1 MGFLGVYKAVYDYQ
15 PQGEGE
21 LELREGD
28 LLYILEKSVEDDWW
42 KAKKKAERD
51 DEDEPEGL
59 VPNNYVEEAPAISN
73 AKALY
78 DYTRQTDEEVSFSE
92 DAELMVYD
100 TSDPD
105 WTLVGVNG
113 DFGFAPANYIE
124 IQEGST
130 PVAAT
135 APPSLPSPAPVEPSA
150 PALPQR
156 PVEEPAEEPA
166 APASTSSPIDTIQNP
181 AAAAIADIIHKQ
193 HASPVESEPS
203 RDIPPPQPQ
212 RPSYQPEDSYER
224 EPSPPPPAL
233 PRRPPSQQLSPPV
246 ERYSPPEPSPPPR
259 TQYAAVRER
268 ESQGH
273 VQESPPYNRIGQ
285 STPRSPSGYHL
296 YNINEMVEVMGKR
309 KKMPTTLG
317 INIATGTIFISPEG
331 DGEMQEWTADR
342 LTHYSIEGKHVF
354 LDLVRPSKS
363 IDFHAGAKDTA
374 REIVSAL
381 GEISGAYRAEGLKEV
396 IAAGAGGGGKKK
408 GQILYDFM
416 AQGDDE
422 VTVAAGDE
430 VVVLDDTKSEEW
442 WMVRRMKNGKEGVVP
457 SSYIEITG
465 FVSSQPTGVESGLST
480 VERNRLE
487 ETRLAKEAMRKSR
500 TDSIDSRTS
509 EDTEKF
515 EQHKKRDS
523 KSANKPKPDPTK
535 TRQWTDRT
543 KSFTVEAQFIGL
555 QDGKIHLH
563 KTNGVKI
570 AVPIPKMSVEDLEY
584 VEKITGVSLDEDKP
598 LSDIRRRAQ
607 KSEPKSEPK
616 SGASVG
622 PEYDWFDFFL
632 KAGVGPHQCERYAQN
647 FIKDSMDEAILPDI
661 TSETLRTLGLK
672 EGDILR
678 VMRHLDNMF
687 GRTGS
692 KSKLRNVSFGGE
704 EVISNGEAGSPGG
717 LFSGPGGVLRN
728 NTRKGRPAPAVQAGD
743 VVDPKAFEQKEDAP
757 NPQERTETPP
767 ASAAVEK
774 PVQRGFDDDAW
785 EVKHPKQPAS
795 STAQPP
801 SSPPP
806 ATTAPATSQ
815 APVQKQLTGAMAD
828 LSLLQAP
835 LQPTPAQPAPA
846 PAPQTSQAPSAPPAI
861 QPQPTAVPTPQMQP
875 QQTGATPGFFNQVAQ
890 IAQQPMQTGPQTFSP
905 QQTGFQQASR
915 QRPQPPQIMAQSSL
929 LPPPPQRP
937 LSAPQNFPQ
946 QPSTFGPPPL
956 QPQLTGLPQPGPQIV
971 PPGQSLAE
979 LNQQRFNP
987 SLQPQPTGFM
997 PPNQFAGGLVPQPT
1011 GFQPQSQFGIQQLQ
1025 QQQTGFQ
1032 GLAPQPT
1039 GFGGFQ
1045 PQPVRPMPTGINSI
1059 LPPALQPQPTGMNGA
1074 SSMPYTVTS
1083 PPPVPPIPQQPT
1095 AAPLQPQKTGPAP
1108 PVRFGVKHDAPKK
1121 LTPQPTGLRANLAQ
1135 ATVFLSYQ
1143 FASDSAHLKTLSSSL
1158 KEQLS
1163 QYLRKNNNI
1172 STPSIPPATTHIEPL
1187 VLPLTNMSIPRAI
1200 RQVFLA
1206 IEQGEGAGARVRR
1219 SIGTPKLRNF
1229 SPFLMLDHFTIGKG
1243 AGFPDHP
1250 HRGQETITYLLSGGV
1265 DHEDFAGNK
1274 GTIGPGDLQ
1283 FMTAGR
1289 GIMHAEMPRE
1299 NPDGSPNVGMQ
1310 LWVDL
1315 PKELKM
1321 CEPRYR
1327 DLRADEIPIAKVDDG
1342 RVTVKVISGQSHGVD
1357 SVRDLAY
1364 TPVWLLDVSIRP
1376 GGRISQLLPNGWN
1389 AFAYTL
1395 SGTTVFGSGDATRLV
1410 KEFHNVVFD
1419 QKGDYVEASVP
1430 DNAESESR
1438 FILAAGQPLDQ
1449 KVVQYGPFVLN
1460 SQEEVYQAMLDYQ
1473 TASNGFERVRG
1484 WESEIGKRMA
1494 Y

>member
-59 VPNNYVEEAPAISN
+59 VPNNYVEEAPAISH

-92 DAELMVYD
+92 DAELVVYD

-124 IQEGST
+124 IQEGDT
-130 PVAAT
+130 PA
-135 APPSLPSPAPVEPSA
+135 APPSLPSPSPAPVEPSA

-156 PVEEPAEEPA
+156 PVEVPAEVPAEEPV

-181 AAAAIADIIHKQ
+181 AAAAIANIIHKQ

-212 RPSYQPEDSYER
+212 RPSYQPEDSYQR
-224 EPSPPPPAL
+224 EPSPPPPVL
-233 PRRPPSQQLSPPV
+233 PQRPPSQPLSPPV
-246 ERYSPPEPSPPPR
+246 DRYSPPEPSPPPR
-259 TQYAAVRER
+259 PQYVAVREQD
-268 ESQGH
+268 SQGH
-273 VQESPPYNRIGQ
+273 VRESPPYNRIGQ

-331 DGEMQEWTADR
+331 DGDMQEWTADR

-396 IAAGAGGGGKKK
+396 IAAGSGGGGKKK

-509 EDTEKF
+509 E
-515 EQHKKRDS
+515 HKKRDS
-523 KSANKPKPDPTK
+523 KSATKPKPDPAK

-570 AVPIPKMSVEDLEY
+570 AVPIPKMSIEDLEY
-584 VEKITGVSLDEDKP
+584 VEKLTGVSLDEDKP

-607 KSEPKSEPK
+607 KSEPKSEGSRP
-616 SGASVG
+616 GASVG

-704 EVISNGEAGSPGG
+704 EVISNGEAGSPVG

-728 NTRKGRPAPAVQAGD
+728 NTRKGRPAPAVQTGD

-767 ASAAVEK
+767 APAAVEK

-785 EVKHPKQPAS
+785 EVKQPKQAAS
-795 STAQPP
+795 SAPPP

-806 ATTAPATSQ
+806 ATAPPATTQ

-835 LQPTPAQPAPA
+835 LQPTPAQPAPT
-846 PAPQTSQAPSAPPAI
+846 PTSQTSQAPSAPATI
-861 QPQPTAVPTPQMQP
+861 QPQPTAVPMPQMQP

-915 QRPQPPQIMAQSSL
+915 QRPQPPQNMAQSSL

-946 QPSTFGPPPL
+946 QPNTFGPPPL
-956 QPQLTGLPQPGPQIV
+956 QPQLTGLPQPGPQIA
-971 PPGQSLAE
+971 PPGQSLTE
-979 LNQQRFNP
+979 LTQHRFNP
-987 SLQPQPTGFM
+987 SLPPQPTGFM
-997 PPNQFAGGLVPQPT
+997 PQGQFASGLVPQAT

-1045 PQPVRPMPTGINSI
+1045 PQPQRPMPTGINSI

-1095 AAPLQPQKTGPAP
+1095 AAPLQPQKTGPPP

-1135 ATVFLSYQ
+1135 AT
-1143 FASDSAHLKTLSSSL
+1143 
-1158 KEQLS
+1158 
-1163 QYLRKNNNI
+1163 
-1172 STPSIPPATTHIEPL
+1172 P
-1187 VLPLTNMSIPRAI
+1187 TN
-1200 RQVFLA
+1200 
-1206 IEQGEGAGARVRR
+1206 
-1219 SIGTPKLRNF
+1219 
-1229 SPFLMLDHFTIGKG
+1229 PF
-1243 AGFPDHP
+1243 GF
-1250 HRGQETITYLLSGGV
+1250 
-1265 DHEDFAGNK
+1265 
-1274 GTIGPGDLQ
+1274 
-1283 FMTAGR
+1283 
-1289 GIMHAEMPRE
+1289 
-1299 NPDGSPNVGMQ
+1299 
-1310 LWVDL
+1310 
-1315 PKELKM
+1315 
-1321 CEPRYR
+1321 
-1327 DLRADEIPIAKVDDG
+1327 
-1342 RVTVKVISGQSHGVD
+1342 
-1357 SVRDLAY
+1357 
-1364 TPVWLLDVSIRP
+1364 
-1376 GGRISQLLPNGWN
+1376 
-1389 AFAYTL
+1389 
-1395 SGTTVFGSGDATRLV
+1395 
-1410 KEFHNVVFD
+1410 
-1419 QKGDYVEASVP
+1419 
-1430 DNAESESR
+1430 
-1438 FILAAGQPLDQ
+1438 
-1449 KVVQYGPFVLN
+1449 
-1460 SQEEVYQAMLDYQ
+1460 
-1473 TASNGFERVRG
+1473 
-1484 WESEIGKRMA
+1484 
-1494 Y
+1494 

>member
-1 MGFLGVYKAVYDYQ
+1 
-15 PQGEGE
+15 
-21 LELREGD
+21 
-28 LLYILEKSVEDDWW
+28 
-42 KAKKKAERD
+42 
-51 DEDEPEGL
+51 
-59 VPNNYVEEAPAISN
+59 
-73 AKALY
+73 
-78 DYTRQTDEEVSFSE
+78 
-92 DAELMVYD
+92 
-100 TSDPD
+100 
-105 WTLVGVNG
+105 
-113 DFGFAPANYIE
+113 
-124 IQEGST
+124 
-130 PVAAT
+130 
-135 APPSLPSPAPVEPSA
+135 
-150 PALPQR
+150 
-156 PVEEPAEEPA
+156 
-166 APASTSSPIDTIQNP
+166 
-181 AAAAIADIIHKQ
+181 
-193 HASPVESEPS
+193 
-203 RDIPPPQPQ
+203 
-212 RPSYQPEDSYER
+212 
-224 EPSPPPPAL
+224 
-233 PRRPPSQQLSPPV
+233 
-246 ERYSPPEPSPPPR
+246 
-259 TQYAAVRER
+259 
-268 ESQGH
+268 
-273 VQESPPYNRIGQ
+273 
-285 STPRSPSGYHL
+285 
-296 YNINEMVEVMGKR
+296 MVEVMGKR

-317 INIATGTIFISPEG
+317 VNIATGTIFISPEG
-331 DGEMQEWTADR
+331 DGDMQEWTADR

-509 EDTEKF
+509 E
-515 EQHKKRDS
+515 QHKKGDS

-570 AVPIPKMSVEDLEY
+570 AVPIPKMSIEDLEY
-584 VEKITGVSLDEDKP
+584 VEKLTGVSLDEDKP

-607 KSEPKSEPK
+607 KSEPKSEANRP
-616 SGASVG
+616 GASVG

-704 EVISNGEAGSPGG
+704 EVISNGEPGSPGG

-728 NTRKGRPAPAVQAGD
+728 NTRKGRPAPAVQTGD

-767 ASAAVEK
+767 PSAAVEK

-785 EVKHPKQPAS
+785 EVKQPKQPAS
-795 STAQPP
+795 SAPP
-801 SSPPP
+801 SSSPPP
-806 ATTAPATSQ
+806 ATAPPATTQ

-835 LQPTPAQPAPA
+835 LQPTPAQLAPA
-846 PAPQTSQAPSAPPAI
+846 PTSQASQAPSAPAAI
-861 QPQPTAVPTPQMQP
+861 QPQPTAVPAPQMQP

-915 QRPQPPQIMAQSSL
+915 QRPQPPQNMAQSSL

-946 QPSTFGPPPL
+946 QPNTFGPPPL
-956 QPQLTGLPQPGPQIV
+956 QPQLTGLPQPGPPIA
-971 PPGQSLAE
+971 PPGQSLTE

-987 SLQPQPTGFM
+987 SLQPQPTGFL
-997 PPNQFAGGLVPQPT
+997 PQGQFAGGLVPQPT

-1039 GFGGFQ
+1039 GFGGYQ
-1045 PQPVRPMPTGINSI
+1045 PQPQQPMPTGINSI

-1095 AAPLQPQKTGPAP
+1095 AAPLQPQKTGPPP

-1135 ATVFLSYQ
+1135 ASEF
-1143 FASDSAHLKTLSSSL
+1143 
-1158 KEQLS
+1158 
-1163 QYLRKNNNI
+1163 
-1172 STPSIPPATTHIEPL
+1172 
-1187 VLPLTNMSIPRAI
+1187 
-1200 RQVFLA
+1200 
-1206 IEQGEGAGARVRR
+1206 
-1219 SIGTPKLRNF
+1219 
-1229 SPFLMLDHFTIGKG
+1229 
-1243 AGFPDHP
+1243 
-1250 HRGQETITYLLSGGV
+1250 
-1265 DHEDFAGNK
+1265 
-1274 GTIGPGDLQ
+1274 
-1283 FMTAGR
+1283 
-1289 GIMHAEMPRE
+1289 
-1299 NPDGSPNVGMQ
+1299 
-1310 LWVDL
+1310 
-1315 PKELKM
+1315 
-1321 CEPRYR
+1321 
-1327 DLRADEIPIAKVDDG
+1327 PIAKTCQPSTICSG
-1342 RVTVKVISGQSHGVD
+1342 SLTV
-1357 SVRDLAY
+1357 
-1364 TPVWLLDVSIRP
+1364 
-1376 GGRISQLLPNGWN
+1376 
-1389 AFAYTL
+1389 L
-1395 SGTTVFGSGDATRLV
+1395 SF
-1410 KEFHNVVFD
+1410 
-1419 QKGDYVEASVP
+1419 
-1430 DNAESESR
+1430 
-1438 FILAAGQPLDQ
+1438 
-1449 KVVQYGPFVLN
+1449 
-1460 SQEEVYQAMLDYQ
+1460 
-1473 TASNGFERVRG
+1473 
-1484 WESEIGKRMA
+1484 
-1494 Y
+1494 